1 VNNIFSFLKENIDR
15 KEVKTLWED
24 VEVGDGKKE
33 KRLYITGPFLQG
45 NVLNKNGR
53 IYPTEM
59 LAEAITKF
67 MAKKKGVG
75 IPGEL
80 NHPMGVEINLD
91 RISHYITELKLDGNN
106 GIGKALLA
114 STDKGRH
121 AAALIND
128 GMVLGVSTRGLGKL
142 TENKKGEKVVSDF
155 DLVTVDLVA
164 DPSAPDAYVES
175 LVESLQY
182 YIKENGEAV
191 LANNVD
197 DLLASV
203 KRGFDKM
210 PKKSEDRRATYFEG
224 LNRLLDAINKIK

>member
-1 VNNIFSFLKENIDR
+1 MEKYQFLKENIDR
-15 KEVKTLWED
+15 KEVSIVKED
-24 VEVGDGKKE
+24 VDASGEKK
-33 KRLYITGPFLQG
+33 LYITGPFLQG

-53 IYPTEM
+53 VYPTEM
-59 LAEAITKF
+59 LAMSVEKF

-91 RISHYITELKLDGNN
+91 RISHYITELKMDGNN
-106 GIGKALLA
+106 GIGKALIA

-142 TENKKGEKVVSDF
+142 SESKKGEKVVSEF

-175 LVESLQY
+175 LMESLQY

-197 DLLASV
+197 ELLDSV
-203 KRGFDKM
+203 KKGLSKM
-210 PKKSEDRRATYFEG
+210 PKKTEEKRMTYFESINRFLDA
-224 LNRLLDAINKIK
+224 LNRVR